1 MTDRRIFRYKYAVHD
16 ANDLDDLTDRF
27 DLVSH
32 CDAEN
37 LWSEDARRWDCQF
50 VAQEAAEDFHR
61 NHDGWEWSFPIT
73 LSIFRT
79 DGIPLGVFE
88 VEREVVP
95 EFHAREVNG

>member
-1 MTDRRIFRYKYAVHD
+1 MTDRRIFKYKYAVHD
-16 ANDLDDLTDRF
+16 TNDLTDPEDRF

-37 LWSEDARRWDCQF
+37 SWSEDARRWSCQL
-50 VAQEAAEDFHR
+50 VAKEAAQDFHS
-61 NHDGWEWSFPIT
+61 NHDGWEHSFPIT

-79 DGIPLGVFE
+79 DGVPLGVFE

-95 EFHAREVNG
+95 AFHAREVNG